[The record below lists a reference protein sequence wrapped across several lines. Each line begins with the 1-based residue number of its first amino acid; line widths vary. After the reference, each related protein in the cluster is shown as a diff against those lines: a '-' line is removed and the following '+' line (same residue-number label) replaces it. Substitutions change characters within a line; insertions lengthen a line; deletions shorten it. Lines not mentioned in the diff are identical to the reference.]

1 MKRLLVATS
10 VFALALGGAA
20 MAQSNYSAPNGGAP
34 GANSANTPMDSSGN
48 MNATGSSTGTR
59 AGQGSGAGSQG
70 SMGAQN
76 SGMGGSQGSMGAQ
89 NSGNAGTQDNMQSN
103 APSEN
108 SGATRVSTNDIR
120 HAQRSLKEQ
129 GLYKGHV
136 DGKFGPETRTAVS
149 EFQKQN
155 GLPQTASLDEQT
167 MNDLRSGG
175 KGMSHGGSSN
185 GMSGGTQSP
194 AQQH

>member
-20 MAQSNYSAPNGGAP
+20 MAQSNYSAPNAAAP

-48 MNATGSSTGTR
+48 MTATGSSTETR
-59 AGQGSGAGSQG
+59 PGQGSGAGSQG

-76 SGMGGSQGSMGAQ
+76 GGK
-89 NSGNAGTQDNMQSN
+89 AGTQDSMS
-103 APSEN
+103 SEN
-108 SGATRVSTNDIR
+108 GSAMHASANDIR
-120 HAQRSLKEQ
+120 HAQRSLKQQ
-129 GLYKGHV
+129 GLYKGRV
-136 DGKFGPETRTAVS
+136 DGKFGPQTRTAVS

-167 MNDLRSGG
+167 MNDLHSGG
-175 KGMSHGGSSN
+175 KGMSHGSSPSGMGS
-185 GMSGGTQSP
+185 GMQPP
-194 AQQH
+194 AEQH

>member
-20 MAQSNYSAPNGGAP
+20 MAQSNYGAPNAAAP
-34 GANSANTPMDSSGN
+34 GANSTNTPMDSGGN
-48 MNATGSSTGTR
+48 VNATGSSTETQP
-59 AGQGSGAGSQG
+59 GQGSGAGSQG

-76 SGMGGSQGSMGAQ
+76 SGAAGSQDS
-89 NSGNAGTQDNMQSN
+89 MQSK

-108 SGATRVSTNDIR
+108 GSATQVSANDIR
-120 HAQRSLKEQ
+120 HAQRSLKHQ
-129 GLYKGHV
+129 GLYKGRI
-136 DGKFGPETRTAVS
+136 DGKFGPETRSAVN

-167 MNDLRSGG
+167 MNDLRSAG
-175 KGMSHGGSSN
+175 KGMSHGGSSTGGSSN
-185 GMSGGTQSP
+185 GMGGGGMQPP
-194 AQQH
+194 AEQH